1 MAYKCI
7 CGTYVFKFLE
17 LCRQCRGE
25 HGYYSDWPEW
35 VRWDYFDLNLGGDYE
50 YGELDELGRPG
61 SVKAAPLGKPG
72 DKDTG
77 AEIPQV
83 TYYGFVQR
91 VCPVCQ
97 KQIKAKER
105 LCLQCLRKYGSDE
118 AKWDQWL
125 IAQVHDDQKAIDDA
139 RGHREYSLDDD
150 RPASRQAINN
160 ERRKAGGSVGGRTY
174 AQFNPDEVSQD
185 VLDWG
190 DSLAGPEPKGSPA
203 KEIKGDKLGHKYN
216 EQAWQGSDTQA
227 REFGDFSERD
237 GLDDDIDNTARID
250 QELEKSDYTRQIVI
264 LLYGAG
270 HKQWEI
276 AELLGIDQQRV
287 SDILKKRPNVNI

>member
-1 MAYKCI
+1 MAYKCY
-7 CGTYVFKFLE
+7 CGAYVYEILE
-17 LCRQCRGE
+17 LCRQCKILYGE
-25 HGYYSDWPEW
+25 YGDWPDR
-35 VRWDYFDLNLGGDYE
+35 VKNRYFDLNFGGDYE
-50 YGELDELGRPG
+50 HGELDKLGRPG
-61 SVKAAPLGKPG
+61 SIKGAPLGRPG

-83 TYYGFVQR
+83 TYYGFVQKT
-91 VCPVCQ
+91 CPVCQ
-97 KQIKAKER
+97 KQIKAKDR
-105 LCLQCLRKYGSDE
+105 LCLHCLREYGSDE
-118 AKWDQWL
+118 TKWDDWL
-125 IAQVHDDQKAIDDA
+125 KDLVSDDKRIIDDA
-139 RGHREYSLDDD
+139 REHREYSLDDD

-160 ERRKAGGSVGGRTY
+160 ERSKAGGSVGGRTY

-203 KEIKGDKLGHKYN
+203 KGIKGDKLGHKYN
-216 EQAWQGSDTQA
+216 EQAWQGSDLQA
-227 REFGDFSERD
+227 REFGNFSERD
-237 GLDDDIDNTARID
+237 SIDDNIDNAARID